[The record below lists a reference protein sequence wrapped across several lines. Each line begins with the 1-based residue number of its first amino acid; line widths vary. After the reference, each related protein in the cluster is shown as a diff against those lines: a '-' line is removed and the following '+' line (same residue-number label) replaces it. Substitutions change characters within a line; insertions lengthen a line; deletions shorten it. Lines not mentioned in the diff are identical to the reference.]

1 MGFAERGD
9 DPVSAWQIFAV
20 FAGGMAAG
28 IALGWLGGHMTGFY
42 FGRRLERKRIS
53 RLLAGK
59 TALEVVTQLM
69 TTGKLEPTK
78 KKKAS
83 PPAGIPRDETRH

>member
-1 MGFAERGD
+1 VNAWLIYAMLSAGF
-9 DPVSAWQIFAV
+9 I
-20 FAGGMAAG
+20 
-28 IALGWLGGHMTGFY
+28 LGWFCGHMVGFH

-83 PPAGIPRDETRH
+83 PPAGIPGDETRH

>member
-1 MGFAERGD
+1 MT
-9 DPVSAWQIFAV
+9 AWQIFGV
-20 FAGGMAAG
+20 FGAGVGSG
-28 IALGWLGGHMTGFY
+28 LALGWLAGHAVGFY
-42 FGRRLERKRIS
+42 LGRHFERKRLS
-53 RLLAGK
+53 RLLANK

>member
-1 MGFAERGD
+1 MSG
-9 DPVSAWQIFAV
+9 WLIFALLAAGFV
-20 FAGGMAAG
+20 LGWFAGHVA
-28 IALGWLGGHMTGFY
+28 GFY
-42 FGRRLERKRIS
+42 FGRLFERKRIS

>member
-1 MGFAERGD
+1 M
-9 DPVSAWQIFAV
+9 SSWQIFAV

-28 IALGWLGGHMTGFY
+28 VALGWLGGHAIGFY
-42 FGRRLERKRIS
+42 LGRLFERKRIS

>member
-1 MGFAERGD
+1 M
-9 DPVSAWQIFAV
+9 SAWQIFAV
-20 FAGGMAAG
+20 FAGGLGAG
-28 IALGWLGGHMTGFY
+28 IAIGWLFGHALGFY
-42 FGRRLERKRIS
+42 FGRRVERKRLS
-53 RLLAGK
+53 KLLAGK

-69 TTGKLEPTK
+69 KTGKIEPPK

>member
-1 MGFAERGD
+1 MGFATRGD
-9 DPVSAWQIFAV
+9 APVSTWQIVAI
-20 FAGGMAAG
+20 FAGGVGCG
-28 IALGWLGGHMTGFY
+28 IAIGWLFGHALGFY
-42 FGRRLERKRIS
+42 FGRRVERKRLS
-53 RLLAGK
+53 KLLAGK